1 MYIVV
6 MNTITCPKCKKEIE
20 ITEAISHKMKEE
32 ILAKSDKTHKEELEK
47 QKRIAE
53 EKAELTV
60 KIEIDK
66 ARKQAQREM
75 SEKSKSTQIELLEA
89 QKKQKLLEEKL
100 QSSEKDLKIREEKIR
115 EEATKEA
122 QEKSRL
128 DKLAFEKKIAD
139 MQKTLEEAQRK
150 GNQGSQQLQGEVLEL
165 DLEEKLKNAFPGDE
179 FLPIPKGVE
188 GGDIWQKINLR
199 GKNMGSILW
208 ETKRTKAW
216 SNGWIAKLKSDSS
229 KINASEAIL
238 ISEVLPQGVKNFDR
252 QDGVWITTYEH
263 ALSVCRFVRFLIS
276 KVSSMKPSIGQTP
289 EEWEKM
295 RDYILSDS
303 FKHKMQSHFDGIKS
317 LKDALDAEKRA
328 TILRWKKQESIV
340 NKLDANITNFYGDL
354 KEIVTQ
360 LPQISGVDS
369 PLLEDVNAT

>member
-1 MYIVV
+1 

-20 ITEAISHKMKEE
+20 ITEAVSHKMKEE
-32 ILAKSDKTHKEELEK
+32 ILAKSDKAHREELEN
-47 QKRIAE
+47 QKRVAE
-53 EKAELTV
+53 EKAELKV

-66 ARKQAQREM
+66 ARKQAQKEM
-75 SEKSKSTQIELLEA
+75 IDKDKASQLELLET
-89 QKKQKLLEEKL
+89 QRKYKLLEKRQQL
-100 QSSEKDLKIREEKIR
+100 SEKEQKEREENIR
-115 EEATKEA
+115 QTATKEA
-122 QEKSRL
+122 QDKSRL
-128 DKLAFEKKIAD
+128 DKLEYEKKITD
-139 MQKTLEEAQRK
+139 MQKALEIAQRK
-150 GNQGSQQLQGEVLEL
+150 GNQNSQQLQGEVLEL
-165 DLEEKLKNAFPGDE
+165 DLEEKLKSAFPGDE

-216 SNGWIAKLKSDSS
+216 SNGWITKLKSDTG

-238 ISEVLPQGVKNFDR
+238 ISEVLPQGVRNFDR
-252 QDGVWITTYEH
+252 QDGIWITTYEH

-340 NKLDANITNFYGDL
+340 NKMDANITNFYGDL

-360 LPQISGVDS
+360 LPQISGVDA
-369 PLLEDVNAT
+369 PLLEEVNTT